1 MFRAQLEGRQ
11 LILCMTVNYSLKPP
25 FLLPSW
31 TEMWRVSH
39 VCYQHLPSPNCL
51 LLGSIY
57 YATSTAVV
65 GGDLSIYIQGEY
77 EMLCVSESTLLKRL
91 ISVTFMIPQ
100 TGLCC

>member
-1 MFRAQLEGRQ
+1 
-11 LILCMTVNYSLKPP
+11 MTVNYSLKPP

-31 TEMWRVSH
+31 TAMWRVSH

-51 LLGSIY
+51 LFGSIY

-65 GGDLSIYIQGEY
+65 GGDLSIDIQGEY